1 MGVRVPHQVRRAA
14 ACHGAGPA
22 HGCGAG
28 DRRRADLR
36 PRLRPGLLHGGARR
50 RHCRSEPGR
59 GARHGSG
66 SAGHRVRGGRDRR
79 PGQPRGRPGGRAD
92 RERPENDHHPVL
104 GGIRA
109 CGAVPDRRDR
119 APHPAHRPLW
129 EEGVK
134 LAVPILIVL
143 ALVPVV
149 ASTYQTQL
157 LTYGLTLAIAAL
169 GFNLLLG
176 YTGLLS
182 FGHSAYFGAGAYA
195 VALMMRYLG
204 VSSMELFLL
213 GGIVCSAALAAL
225 FGVVCVRHT
234 RIFFAILTLAL
245 SQVLWTLAYKFFWI
259 TGGTD
264 GLRVPFS
271 KLTLLGGL
279 IGFPGADAFARFI
292 SFYYYYVLVVFCVCT
307 ALMWLIVHSPF
318 GKTLQAIRD
327 NETRARF
334 LGVRIWRYRWL
345 AFLVSGIFTGLA
357 GTLWVPLNGLT
368 TPDVL
373 YWPQSGKIVF
383 FAVLGGFRN
392 FSGPIVGAVLFNYL
406 EVYAIALTEYWQI
419 TLGAILIILV
429 TFLPAGIVG
438 TAQRLSAKFK

>member
-1 MGVRVPHQVRRAA
+1 
-14 ACHGAGPA
+14 
-22 HGCGAG
+22 
-28 DRRRADLR
+28 
-36 PRLRPGLLHGGARR
+36 
-50 RHCRSEPGR
+50 
-59 GARHGSG
+59 
-66 SAGHRVRGGRDRR
+66 
-79 PGQPRGRPGGRAD
+79 
-92 RERPENDHHPVL
+92 
-104 GGIRA
+104 
-109 CGAVPDRRDR
+109 
-119 APHPAHRPLW
+119 
-129 EEGVK
+129 VK

-213 GGIVCSAALAAL
+213 GGIVGSAALAAL